1 MMKNRKYQGGL
12 FLLFVLCICS
22 LFTNNLSAQKG
33 NDVDPKIAGIQL
45 DISPVKLDG
54 TLLFYVRGIS
64 SYPSS
69 QRAETITGRI
79 KKAADNSDISADSIK
94 TIPDKDV
101 IQIYAG
107 TEFIMNIYPVDAEV
121 EGINQSALSGL
132 IIAKTHEGIVKY
144 RSDRSRPVLIKKML
158 FAFGA
163 TLLLI
168 AIMFFF
174 IWLIRRINIAIQ
186 NKLKSRI
193 DSLENKSY
201 KLIRSDQFW
210 KLFNIFFK
218 TLKILTIVV
227 IIIVFIE
234 YILGLFPW
242 TNNFAVSVLE
252 IFLVPLKSIGSGFIG
267 YLPSL
272 VFLII
277 IILITWYLLKLIR
290 LLFTG
295 IKKGAIV
302 INKFYPEWAMPTFK
316 IIRIFVIAFAV
327 ILAYQ
332 YIPGS
337 GSAAFKGVSVFLG
350 VLFSLGSSSF
360 IGNIIAGYTVTYRRT
375 FKIGDLIEVNNH
387 IGFVEEQKLQVT
399 RLRSHKNE
407 EIIIP
412 NSLLIN
418 SNIINYSSSE
428 NEKGLILHTTVGIGY
443 ETPWRLV
450 DAMLKMAADR
460 TEGLSKEPPPFVLR
474 NSLGDFAVNYELN
487 VYCKD
492 VAGIKKHYTVLHQNI
507 LDVFNENNVQIM
519 TPAYERDPAEPKVVP
534 KDQWD
539 TPLSGQ

>member
-1 MMKNRKYQGGL
+1 MQNRKNQAGL
-12 FLLFVLCICS
+12 FLMFVLSFCI
-22 LFTNNLSAQKG
+22 LFTNTLSAQKG
-33 NDVDPKIAGIQL
+33 NDVDPE
-45 DISPVKLDG
+45 ISGVQPNITPVKLDG
-54 TLLFYVRGIS
+54 NLLFYVRGIS

-79 KKAADNSDISADSIK
+79 KKAAENYDISADSIK
-94 TIPDKDV
+94 KIPDKDV
-101 IQIYAG
+101 IQIFAG
-107 TEFIMNIYPVDAEV
+107 TEFIMNVYPVDAEA
-121 EGINQSALSGL
+121 EGINQSALSEL
-132 IIAKTHEGIVKY
+132 IIIKTREGIAKY
-144 RSDRSRPVLIKKML
+144 RFDRSRPVLIKKIL
-158 FAFGA
+158 FALGA

-168 AIMFFF
+168 AVMFICLWF
-174 IWLIRRINIAIQ
+174 IRRINITIQ
-186 NKLKSRI
+186 KKLKSSV

-210 KLFNIFFK
+210 RLFNILFR
-218 TLKILTIVV
+218 TLKILAIV
-227 IIIVFIE
+227 ILIIVYIE

-252 IFLVPLKSIGSGFIG
+252 IFLVPLRSIGSGFIG

-277 IILITWYLLKLIR
+277 IILITWYLIKLIN

-316 IIRIFVIAFAV
+316 IIRIFIIAFAV
-327 ILAYQ
+327 ILAYP

-337 GSAAFKGVSVFLG
+337 GSPAFKGVSVFLG
-350 VLFSLGSSSF
+350 ILFSLGSTSF
-360 IGNIIAGYTVTYRRT
+360 IGNILAGYSVTYRRA
-375 FKIGDLIEVNNH
+375 FKTGDLIEVNNH

-418 SNIINYSSSE
+418 SNIINYSSRE

-492 VAGIKKHYTVLHQNI
+492 VTGIKKYYTLLHQNI

-519 TPAYERDPAEPKVVP
+519 TPAYEHDPETPKVVP

-539 TPLSGQ
+539 TPLSG